1 MRQLINPV
9 LFVVKLLVGSC
20 HLCVILFR
28 SLCPRGQ
35 FVAPILVLFHQFQS
49 LQGLEDPAG
58 HTLGASAEV
67 AGHDT
72 IL

>member
-9 LFVVKLLVGSC
+9 SFVVKLPVGSC
-20 HLCVILFR
+20 HLCQDSVQVSMSKR
-28 SLCPRGQ
+28 SVCGPHLGP
-35 FVAPILVLFHQFQS
+35 FPPS
-49 LQGLEDPAG
+49 LQGLEDPVG